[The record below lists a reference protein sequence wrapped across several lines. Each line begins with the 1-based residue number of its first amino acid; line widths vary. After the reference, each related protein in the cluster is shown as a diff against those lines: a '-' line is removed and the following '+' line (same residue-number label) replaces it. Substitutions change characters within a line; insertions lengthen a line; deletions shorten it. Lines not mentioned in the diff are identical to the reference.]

1 VPVDMPPMELE
12 LRKPP
17 ELVLAV
23 APASEPVAVDEP
35 AWADAELL
43 PAVALVAASCA
54 NAWADSRL
62 RMAVVT
68 RSFFILYPL
77 FN

>member
-1 VPVDMPPMELE
+1 MELE
-12 LRKPP
+12 PRKPP

-23 APASEPVAVDEP
+23 APVSEPVAVEP
-35 AWADAELL
+35 AWAELL

>member
-1 VPVDMPPMELE
+1 
-12 LRKPP
+12 
-17 ELVLAV
+17 
-23 APASEPVAVDEP
+23 
-35 AWADAELL
+35 
-43 PAVALVAASCA
+43 VALVAASCA